1 MSRHKFDS
9 CIRLG
14 AVAHLG
20 ERRTCTAKAAGSI
33 PVSSTILINGGYM
46 KLMFLVHMLTLLGVA
61 YLVYISR
68 GK

>member
-1 MSRHKFDS
+1 MEEH
-9 CIRLG
+9 
-14 AVAHLG
+14 
-20 ERRTCTAKAAGSI
+20 RTCTAEVAGSN